1 VRRKSGESFS
11 LGDSLGFPE
20 TCEVEIELE
29 ALDLSPAVPAE
40 NAQSGLSNLQSRW
53 NAQG

>member
-1 VRRKSGESFS
+1 
-11 LGDSLGFPE
+11 
-20 TCEVEIELE
+20 VEIELE

-53 NAQG
+53 NAQGWGYAQEAAGTVAGRI